1 MHKQSDVLD
10 DIDIDDQEDWEYS
23 DWTEIIDSD
32 ITSGQ
37 DDIPSHSDI
46 RNGLINEFK
55 TKFEQLNQQIW
66 SSVNKYL
73 SDVPVRGVN
82 NEIEK
87 FLAIA
92 EESKSLETK
101 IKEEQEDN
109 LRLSKKLNDLDSK
122 LSWLLA
128 NQIGN
133 TISLECD
140 YIDSKA
146 DLLKE
151 KTAVSTKKALLIE
164 NSAENLLY
172 SDKRKNTLDKVKA
185 LLMRKI
191 EQNKVEKDRLIKEC
205 KEYQENRLQL
215 KPLVHQYS
223 EIIKQTREIDKQV
236 SQLMKY

>member
-1 MHKQSDVLD
+1 M
-10 DIDIDDQEDWEYS
+10 
-23 DWTEIIDSD
+23 
-32 ITSGQ
+32 
-37 DDIPSHSDI
+37 
-46 RNGLINEFK
+46 
-55 TKFEQLNQQIW
+55 
-66 SSVNKYL
+66 
-73 SDVPVRGVN
+73 
-82 NEIEK
+82 
-87 FLAIA
+87 
-92 EESKSLETK
+92 
-101 IKEEQEDN
+101 
-109 LRLSKKLNDLDSK
+109 
-122 LSWLLA
+122 
-128 NQIGN
+128 
-133 TISLECD
+133 
-140 YIDSKA
+140 
-146 DLLKE
+146 KE